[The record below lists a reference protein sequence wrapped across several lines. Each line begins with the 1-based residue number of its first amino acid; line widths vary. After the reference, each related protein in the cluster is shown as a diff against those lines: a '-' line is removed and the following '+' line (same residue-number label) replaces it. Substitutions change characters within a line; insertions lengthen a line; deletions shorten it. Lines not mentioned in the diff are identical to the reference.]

1 MYTPE
6 YLTGLSI
13 ELMLI
18 ALFGVIAVILACAA
32 FVSITTAGKGCK
44 NSAIAKWF
52 IIGIFAFVIF
62 TMISNAF

>member
-1 MYTPE
+1 MFTPD
-6 YLTGLSI
+6 YLTGLSS
-13 ELMLI
+13 ELMLTAVFGII
-18 ALFGVIAVILACAA
+18 AIVLACAA

-44 NSAIAKWF
+44 NSAIAKWS